1 MQTIR
6 NATVVGERA
15 ARRVLSRG
23 LTLVELVI
31 VITIIGVLTAAISI
45 GVLKAQRR
53 ANEGAAKT
61 ACSTVRQATM
71 QWKAVNPGAD
81 CPTVEQLR
89 TERDLDTGFNLKDP
103 WGNLYKLACD
113 SEEITCTSA
122 GPDKKEGTEDDI
134 HVPQIDT
141 PESK

>member
-1 MQTIR
+1 MRPIGKQSTR
-6 NATVVGERA
+6 HRA
-15 ARRVLSRG
+15 GSRG

-45 GVLKAQRR
+45 GVLQAQKR
-53 ANEGAAKT
+53 ANLGAART

-81 CPTVEQLR
+81 CPTVAQLK
-89 TERDLDTGFNLKDP
+89 TEKDLDTGFNLKDP
-103 WGNLYKLACD
+103 WNNPYNLSCD
-113 SEEITCTSA
+113 SDEITCTSA
-122 GPDKKEGTEDDI
+122 GPDRKEGTEDDI

-141 PESK
+141 TEGK